1 MKTIH
6 HQLGLRRLI
15 YFAAL
20 AIALAVALTI
30 AFAITAPNATAQP
43 LTTTPP
49 LVAKQPATAST
60 TPAKPAEAA
69 IKNVTRPKIGL
80 VLSGGG
86 ARGAAHVGVI
96 KVLEEMRIP
105 IDFIAGTSIG
115 ALVGAAYASGTPIK
129 ELEER
134 LNSADW
140 DDLFTDNSPRADRS
154 FLRKEDD
161 QARLLKFETGVK
173 KEGLVLPPGAIAG
186 QKLDILFSKIT
197 RGVVAEIDFNRLPI
211 PFRAV
216 ATEAES
222 GRMVVFSEG
231 RLPDV
236 MRASMSVPGAVTPY
250 QIDNRIFLDGGLTR
264 NLPVDVARQMGADI
278 VIAVNLGTPLLKR
291 SELSSLVGI
300 SLQMINI
307 LTEQNVRS
315 SLDSLDRE
323 DMLISPELDKISSTD
338 FGSVSP
344 AIAAGETAA
353 RAIAARL
360 AEYSIGAPQYAQI
373 MQQRGARLGRA
384 VRVSDTIDQ
393 VRITGNTLVSQVEIE
408 RALEVKVGEAASF
421 DKVNRGISRIYGL
434 GHFERVNYS
443 LLNEPVFKAD
453 GSADTQQ
460 VLTINTRE
468 KPWGPDYLRFGVS
481 LAADSVG
488 EGSFNLLMRYQR
500 TQLNKYGAEW
510 RTDIQVGRDAKLA
523 TQLFQPFTQSAWFN
537 VIPYAEIERR
547 PLNIFAE
554 GQRVAR
560 YDLTSSSF
568 GVDLGADLGR
578 NSIARFGLTRGN
590 NTASLNIGSLIAPNF
605 KYKQG
610 GLRLKL
616 VYDSLDDAAFPRDGR
631 TASLNAYT
639 STKTLSATSAYTK
652 VEALYNENVSF
663 GPHTFSVG
671 LRLGQSG
678 KGEVPLFDQ
687 YALGG
692 FLQLSGYR
700 PGELLGQSVAFSR
713 LSYYRQ
719 IDYFKNPFGKRLFI
733 GASAESGR
741 ASDSFQSLSS
751 GDTKSSFGLF
761 AGFDTVLGPLY
772 LGYGRAKGRDTIFYF
787 FLGQP

>member
-1 MKTIH
+1 MRAKIAAGATV
-6 HQLGLRRLI
+6 LLA
-15 YFAAL
+15 AAL
-20 AIALAVALTI
+20 GFIVLQSGAQPPIVLNSPTAGAVAIA
-30 AFAITAPNATAQP
+30 
-43 LTTTPP
+43 
-49 LVAKQPATAST
+49 PATVT
-60 TPAKPAEAA
+60 
-69 IKNVTRPKIGL
+69 NVTRPKIGL

-134 LNSADW
+134 LKSADW

-161 QARLLKFETGVK
+161 QARLLQFETGVK
-173 KEGLVLPPGAIAG
+173 KDGLVLPPGAISG
-186 QKLDILFSKIT
+186 QKLDVLFSKIT
-197 RGVVAEIDFNRLPI
+197 RGVVAEIDFNKLPI

-250 QIDNRIFLDGGLTR
+250 QIDQRIFLDGGLTR

-291 SELSSLVGI
+291 SELSSIVGI

-307 LTEQNVRS
+307 LTEQNVRT

-323 DMLISPELDKISSTD
+323 DVLISPELDAITSTD
-338 FGSVSP
+338 FSSVAA
-344 AIAAGETAA
+344 AIAAGE
-353 RAIAARL
+353 IAARGIATRL
-360 AEYSIGAPQYAQI
+360 AQYSADIPQYAKI
-373 MQQRGARLGRA
+373 MEHRSARLGRA
-384 VRVSDTIDQ
+384 VRATDTIDE
-393 VRITGNTLVSQVEIE
+393 VRISGNTLVSQVEIE
-408 RALEVKVGEAASF
+408 RALEVKVGAPASF

-434 GHFERVNYS
+434 GFFERVNYS
-443 LLNEPVFKAD
+443 LLNEPIRRPD
-453 GSADTQQ
+453 GSSDTQQ
-460 VLTINTRE
+460 VLTINARE

-488 EGSFNLLMRYQR
+488 EGSFNLLLRYQR

-510 RTDIQVGRDAKLA
+510 RTDIQVGRNAKLA

-537 VIPYAEIERR
+537 VIPYAEVERR
-547 PLNIFAE
+547 PLSIFAQ
-554 GQRVAR
+554 GQRIAR

-578 NSIARFGLTRGN
+578 NSIARFGFLRGN
-590 NTASLNIGSLIAPNF
+590 NSASLNIGSLVAPNF

-631 TASLNAYT
+631 TASLNAYA
-639 STKTLSATSAYTK
+639 SSKSFSATSAYTK
-652 VEALYNENVSF
+652 VEAIYNENISF

-671 LRLGQSG
+671 FRLGQSG
-678 KGEVPLFDQ
+678 KDEVPLFDQ

-700 PGELLGQSVAFSR
+700 PGELLGQSVAFNR
-713 LSYYRQ
+713 ISYYRQ
-719 IDYFKNPFGKRLFI
+719 INYFKNPFGKRLFI

-741 ASDSFQSLSS
+741 TSDSFQSLST
-751 GDTKSSFGLF
+751 GETKSSVGLF
-761 AGFDTVLGPLY
+761 AGFDTLLGPLY
-772 LGYGRAKGRDTIFYF
+772 VGYGHAKGRDRIFYF

>member
-1 MKTIH
+1 MRSSKDKCTLMKTTH
-6 HQLGLRRLI
+6 KRPTRAHLI
-15 YFAAL
+15 YATVLVISTVLTLFLNSA
-20 AIALAVALTI
+20 AIAATTIVAPVRETNTNSTLA
-30 AFAITAPNATAQP
+30 
-43 LTTTPP
+43 
-49 LVAKQPATAST
+49 AST
-60 TPAKPAEAA
+60 T
-69 IKNVTRPKIGL
+69 TRPKIGL

-86 ARGAAHVGVI
+86 ARGAAHIGVI

-134 LNSADW
+134 LKSADW

-161 QARLLKFETGVK
+161 QALLLKFETGVK
-173 KEGLVLPPGAIAG
+173 NEGLVLPPGAIAG

-197 RGVVAEIDFNRLPI
+197 RGVVAEIDFNKLPI

-307 LTEQNVRS
+307 LTEQNVKT
-315 SLDSLDRE
+315 SLDSLDRD
-323 DMLISPELDKISSTD
+323 DMLISPDLNTISATD
-338 FGSVSP
+338 FSSVGP
-344 AIAAGETAA
+344 AIAAGEVAA
-353 RAIAARL
+353 RGIAARL
-360 AEYSIGAPQYAQI
+360 SEYSIGAPQYAQ
-373 MQQRGARLGRA
+373 MMTQRSARLGRA

-393 VRITGNTLVSQVEIE
+393 IRITGNTLVNQIEIE

-443 LLNEPVFKAD
+443 LLNEPVSRPD
-453 GSADTQQ
+453 GTSETQQ

-523 TQLFQPFTQSAWFN
+523 TQLFQPFTEAAWFN
-537 VIPYAEIERR
+537 VIPNAEIERR

-554 GQRVAR
+554 GKRIAK

-578 NSIARFGLTRGN
+578 NSIARLGFTRGN

-610 GLRLKL
+610 GIRLKL

-639 STKTLSATSAYTK
+639 STKALSATSTYTK
-652 VEALYNENVSF
+652 VEANYNENISF
-663 GPHTFSVG
+663 GPHTFSLA

-687 YALGG
+687 YSLGG

-700 PGELLGQSVAFSR
+700 PGELLGQSVAFNR

-741 ASDSFQSLSS
+741 TSDSFQSLSTGES
-751 GDTKSSFGLF
+751 KSSFGLF
-761 AGFDTVLGPLY
+761 AGLDTLLGPLY
-772 LGYGRAKGRDTIFYF
+772 LGYGQAKGRDRIFYF